1 MEHAMELVADADRRK
16 VLVALPEPVDE
27 RLEWLLRVAKAA
39 GTPVSRSQM
48 LAAVVASAPIGPG
61 ELAQVV
67 QSYLSLELPAFSEG
81 HPYGDLPEI
90 RHPGPRR
97 RRR

>member
-1 MEHAMELVADADRRK
+1 MDLVADADRRK

-39 GTPVSRSQM
+39 GTPVSRSQL
-48 LAAVVASAPIGPG
+48 LAAVVASAPTGQR
-61 ELAQVV
+61 ELARIV
-67 QSYLSLELPAFSEG
+67 QRYLSLELPAFSYG
-81 HPYGDLPEI
+81 HPHGDLPAI

-97 RRR
+97 R

>member
-1 MEHAMELVADADRRK
+1 MELVVDADRRK
-16 VLVALPEPVDE
+16 VLIALPEPVDD
-27 RLEWLLRVAKAA
+27 RLEWLLRVAKAG

-48 LAAVVASAPIGPG
+48 LAAVVASAPTGPG
-61 ELAQVV
+61 ELGRIV
-67 QSYLSLELPAFSEG
+67 QRYLSLDLTTFCED

-97 RRR
+97 R

>member
-1 MEHAMELVADADRRK
+1 MDLVVDADRRK

-39 GTPVSRSQM
+39 GAPVSRSQM
-48 LAAVVASAPIGPG
+48 LAAVVATAPTGPR
-61 ELAQVV
+61 ELRQIV
-67 QSYLSLELPAFSEG
+67 QYYLSLELPAFSEE
-81 HPYGDLPEI
+81 HPQGDLPEI

-97 RRR
+97 R